1 MLLTLFRS
9 LTLAL
14 LASLAL
20 GAPASFAS
28 GPKALEA
35 QPKPKA
41 QAQTKARPKAKPK
54 KPGARKTSALRTPAH
69 TPGFGDPAHGGA
81 AGDYGQRA
89 DVAAWAQTWAPANG
103 WQAEEVIA
111 LLGQARY
118 QKRAAQL
125 MMPAPA
131 GVPKDWGAYR
141 DRFVEPVRLQAG
153 LRFWAEHA
161 DTLARAEA
169 TYGVPASL
177 IMGILGVETNYG
189 QIMGN
194 YRVLDALTT
203 LAFDFPGGRSD
214 RTPFFR
220 EQLGE
225 FLLLTRTEARDPT
238 SFNGSFAGAMGY
250 GQFMPG
256 SWRAHAVDFDGD
268 AHIDLIGN
276 PVDAIG
282 SIAHFLVDHGW
293 QRGMPTHR
301 WVDAPADGAER
312 ARLAQPD
319 IEPTWTP
326 DMLRAAGVAVPPEL
340 ETHGPW
346 AYIELENGG
355 AERSPALTSKN
366 FWVVTRYNR
375 SSYYAMGVI
384 ALGER
389 LSALRNAGQP

>member
-1 MLLTLFRS
+1 MLLTLIR
-9 LTLAL
+9 
-14 LASLAL
+14 SLAL
-20 GAPASFAS
+20 AALAVLTFGAPATLAS
-28 GPKALEA
+28 PPTASPVGAQA

-41 QAQTKARPKAKPK
+41 KPK
-54 KPGARKTSALRTPAH
+54 QASVRKPPALRTPAH

-89 DVAAWAQTWAPANG
+89 DVAAWAKAWAPTQG

-111 LLGQARY
+111 LLAQARY

-125 MMPAPA
+125 MMPAPV
-131 GVPKDWGAYR
+131 GVAKDWGAYR
-141 DRFVEPVRLQAG
+141 DRFVEPVRLQTG
-153 LRFWAEHA
+153 LRFWAQHA
-161 DTLARAEA
+161 DTLARAEKE
-169 TYGVPASL
+169 YGVPASL

-194 YRVLDALTT
+194 YRVLDALAT

-225 FLLLTRTEARDPT
+225 FLQLTRTEARDPT
-238 SFNGSFAGAMGY
+238 GFKGSFAGAMGY

-293 QRGMPTHR
+293 QRGTPTHR
-301 WVDAPADGAER
+301 WVDAPADPAAR

-319 IEPTWTP
+319 IDPTWTP
-326 DMLRAAGVAVPPEL
+326 DALRRAGVTLPPEL
-340 ETHGPW
+340 DAHGHL
-346 AYIELENGG
+346 AFIELENGG
-355 AERSPALTSKN
+355 AERSHAVTSKN

-375 SSYYAMGVI
+375 SAYYAMGVI

-389 LSALRNAGQP
+389 LHALRTAGQP